1 MREYDHGALVR
12 EERVPAQR
20 RPVGDPVA
28 GPRAVKTR
36 RKREVRMGETIYKGA
51 PSYDL
56 MLQLQLG
63 IRWSVS
69 RVTPEQPREIGDA
82 DFRQGSPQAAVSA
95 RFPRGGSATTPP
107 HASHDFKWKDYCP
120 MVRVEQLA
128 ALLQRIFPYMHVCGA
143 QVFRKLRERFGIDA
157 GDYMLSLCGASC
169 SHLVPCPPSLALN
182 LACAG
187 DMALRELSSPG
198 KSGSVFFLSQDG
210 RFIVKTMRKAEMV
223 RLCPRHGRHT
233 GKALTPPRAAA
244 QTLMRESVLQDYY
257 AHVLAQPDTLL
268 TRFFGLH
275 RVKPH
280 GGRNVR
286 FVVMGNLLCTDY
298 DVHRRYDLKGSTYGR
313 ITAQPYDPTKK
324 ILKDLDLEYTF
335 QLDDD
340 FATRLRQQLV
350 ADCTLLERLH
360 IMDYSLLLGVHFKH
374 HKAADKAADRAA
386 PGGLLA
392 TRARMSARLSGPVG
406 DGDDPDDDGSFD
418 GVMNSRLGENMN
430 AVALPGRVLA
440 APKGVMQPP
449 VPSSQCEV
457 ILNFGII
464 DILQE
469 YNMSKQVEH
478 AWKVRLQA
486 HASHVGRRSLPDA

>member
-1 MREYDHGALVR
+1 
-12 EERVPAQR
+12 
-20 RPVGDPVA
+20 
-28 GPRAVKTR
+28 
-36 RKREVRMGETIYKGA
+36 
-51 PSYDL
+51 
-56 MLQLQLG
+56 
-63 IRWSVS
+63 
-69 RVTPEQPREIGDA
+69 
-82 DFRQGSPQAAVSA
+82 
-95 RFPRGGSATTPP
+95 
-107 HASHDFKWKDYCP
+107 
-120 MVRVEQLA
+120 
-128 ALLQRIFPYMHVCGA
+128 
-143 QVFRKLRERFGIDA
+143 
-157 GDYMLSLCGASC
+157 
-169 SHLVPCPPSLALN
+169 
-182 LACAG
+182 
-187 DMALRELSSPG
+187 MALRELSSPG

-223 RLCPRHGRHT
+223 RFACIERHAARRT
-233 GKALTPPRAAA
+233 DTVRAA
-244 QTLMRESVLQDYY
+244 QTLMRESVLRDYY
-257 AHVLAQPDTLL
+257 AHVLAHPDTLL

-298 DVHRRYDLKGSTYGR
+298 DVHRRYDLKGSTFGR

-374 HKAADKAADRAA
+374 HKSADRAA

-392 TRARMSARLSGPVG
+392 TRARVSARLSSSAA
-406 DGDDPDDDGSFD
+406 DGDDQDDDGSFD
-418 GVMNSRLGENMN
+418 GVLNSRLGENMN
-430 AVALPGRVLA
+430 AIALPGRVLA
-440 APKGVMQPP
+440 APKGVVQPP

-469 YNMSKQVEH
+469 YNLSKQVEH
-478 AWKVRLQA
+478 TWKVRLLA
-486 HASHVGRRSLPDA
+486 PALHTARLLLPDASD